1 VGDLISRHYH
11 EGVIMSDVKKS
22 SKKQDDE
29 VVVEENDKLITETI
43 NDSLEAANPEVEEE
57 TENKALAKSGKR
69 SAKSLKE
76 TEEKIA
82 KEARKAANE
91 VNEDDSKPK
100 RAITPTRSRL
110 ERRGKLFR
118 KSAELIETGKLYS
131 LEEAI
136 DIAQKSSFVKF
147 DATVEFHVNLGV
159 DPRLADQNIRD
170 TLILPAGTGRKIR
183 IAVLTEDAAEA
194 KKAGADLAGTE
205 EILNELDKGNL
216 NFDILIAT
224 PALMAKLGKY
234 ARVLGPRGLMP
245 SPKSGT
251 VTTDVNRAVSEA
263 KAGKVEYRVDST
275 GIIHIG
281 IGKVSF
287 TSAQLFENL
296 QAVITSIK
304 GNKPNS
310 IKGIYLKSGHL
321 TTTMGPSI
329 AVDINSVA

>member
-1 VGDLISRHYH
+1 
-11 EGVIMSDVKKS
+11 MSDVKKS